1 MAAPILTGEPVA
13 GIHTYFALGDA
24 ASPSVLQDISD
35 FLDGVEPSEDTDELD
50 GTTFRRQSR
59 NIIAGFSTVGYSLSG
74 KWSPEA
80 HAFFSPLR
88 GKTNVAFE
96 YGPQGLDVGMVK
108 ISGLCNVLSYS
119 GPVAAHDAITTFTV
133 ELRIASQADGEI
145 AAAATG
151 ATAGTPGNWTPSGS
165 AAPANLAAL
174 TGASPAI
181 SATPA
186 TAWTTGQHVVLG
198 DTSHAHWS
206 GSAWVAGD
214 AA

>member
-1 MAAPILTGEPVA
+1 MAAPVLTGNPVA
-13 GIHTYFALGDA
+13 GIHTYFALGSA
-24 ASPSVLQDISD
+24 ATPSVLSDISD

-50 GTTFRRQSR
+50 ATTFRRPSR

-88 GKTNVAFE
+88 GKTGIAFE
-96 YGPQGLDVGMVK
+96 YGPEGLDTGMVT

-133 ELRIASQADGEI
+133 ELRIASQADGTI
-145 AAAATG
+145 AAASG
-151 ATAGTPGNWTPSGS
+151 ATAGTPGSFTPAGA

-174 TGASPAI
+174 IGAVPAVVA
-181 SATPA
+181 SPA

-198 DTSHAHWS
+198 DASHAHWNA
-206 GSAWVAGD
+206 SAWTAGD